1 MENNPSNPQNLNPY
15 NINPNER
22 LLILEKKI
30 DELIEM
36 NKKIH
41 KRVDPPKWKKI
52 VTFIFSHVFTII
64 ALGILLYSTWQIWEI
79 VQSVSTKVDSV
90 KELFTQFSG
99 IVMEKWSTISDQ
111 ADKLKFWE

>member
-1 MENNPSNPQNLNPY
+1 MENNPPVAQDLNPY

-22 LLILEKKI
+22 LLILERKI
-30 DELIEM
+30 DEIIEM

-52 VTFIFSHVFTII
+52 IKFIFSHVLTFI

-90 KELFTQFSG
+90 KELFTQFSEV
-99 IVMEKWSTISDQ
+99 VMEKWSTISDQ
-111 ADKLKFWE
+111 AEKLKFW